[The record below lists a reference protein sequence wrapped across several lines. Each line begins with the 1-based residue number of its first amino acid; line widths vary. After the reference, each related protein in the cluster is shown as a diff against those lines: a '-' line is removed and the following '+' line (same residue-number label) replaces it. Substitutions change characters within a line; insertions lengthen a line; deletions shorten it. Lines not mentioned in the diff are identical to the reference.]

1 LLFSLLILKISKMPR
16 WILGLL
22 ASCIFAGCG
31 QQDYPGYSYKS
42 YVVCGV
48 RYTPLSPAQAP
59 GYVEEGIASHYREGW
74 LFFPGPTALGE
85 NQWPW
90 SRAGAHKTL
99 PLPCRVRVTNLRN
112 GRSTIIRLNDRGPF
126 VAGRTLDVTE
136 PVARELGFYGVGL
149 AHVRIEVLSVG
160 DAQWEVTRP
169 VVPRAIAVATPR

>member
-1 LLFSLLILKISKMPR
+1 MLAFM
-16 WILGLL
+16 
-22 ASCIFAGCG
+22 ASCVLAGCG
-31 QQDYPGYSYKS
+31 RNEYSGYNYRS
-42 YVVCGV
+42 YVVHGV
-48 RYTPLSPAQAP
+48 RYTPISPGQAP

-99 PLPCRVRVTNLRN
+99 PLPCKVRVTNLRN

-126 VAGRTLDVTE
+126 IAGRTLDVTE
-136 PVARELGFYGVGL
+136 PVAKELGFYHAGL
-149 AHVRIEVLSVG
+149 APVRIEVLSVG

-169 VVPRAIAVATPR
+169 MIPRAVPVMTAPQRATR